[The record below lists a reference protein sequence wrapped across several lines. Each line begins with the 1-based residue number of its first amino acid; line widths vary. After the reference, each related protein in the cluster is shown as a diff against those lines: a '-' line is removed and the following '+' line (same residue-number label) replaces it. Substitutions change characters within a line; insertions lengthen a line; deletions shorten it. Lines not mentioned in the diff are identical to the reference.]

1 MTKFRTQILFS
12 ATLLAASLSG
22 GLALAED
29 TATGNTPGNTMV
41 AARPLDSIPA
51 TPTTD
56 LAAIVPPMEVSAEE
70 AREWVFNA
78 GYSEVSPLTRV
89 TNQDG
94 IPEYRG
100 TAIADG
106 ERYSV
111 VVDSWGNIAGWR

>member
-1 MTKFRTQILFS
+1 MTKFRTQIFFS
-12 ATLLAASLSG
+12 AVLMATASLGSS
-22 GLALAED
+22 LAWAEE
-29 TATGNTPGNTMV
+29 TALSNTMV
-41 AARPLDSIPA
+41 AARQLDSTPA
-51 TPTTD
+51 TPTSD
-56 LAAIVPPMEVSAEE
+56 LAAIVPPMDISAKE
-70 AREWVFNA
+70 AREWVLNA
-78 GYSEVSPLTRV
+78 GYSEVSPLIRV

>member
-29 TATGNTPGNTMV
+29 TAPSNTMV
-41 AARPLDSIPA
+41 AARSLDSIPA
-51 TPTTD
+51 TPRTD
-56 LAAIVPPMEVSAEE
+56 LAAIVPPMEISAEE

>member
-12 ATLLAASLSG
+12 AVLMVAASLG
-22 GLALAED
+22 GSLALAED
-29 TATGNTPGNTMV
+29 NAPGNTMV
-41 AARPLDSIPA
+41 AARPLQSMPA

-56 LAAIVPPMEVSAEE
+56 LAAIVPPMDVSAAE
-70 AREWVFNA
+70 AREWVLNA

-94 IPEYRG
+94 IPEYHG